1 VRIVTTLIQNKIAE
15 FVGELQATFTSKG
28 IPCGVGLYNHPLHQ
42 NNGGKHPEMT
52 IVGVQGVF
60 GNLYY
65 ELYTNNKNDRVYWD
79 KYCDSMPTTQ
89 EKVIN

>member
-1 VRIVTTLIQNKIAE
+1 MA
-15 FVGELQATFTSKG
+15 
-28 IPCGVGLYNHPLHQ
+28 
-42 NNGGKHPEMT
+42 
-52 IVGVQGVF
+52 IVGVQGNF

-89 EKVIN
+89 EKVVN